1 MTNPRTAVDAILDSE
16 NKIDGITIYP
26 MTLARY
32 ALLELVESPFV
43 TPNVKFTISNLVP
56 SFFICCSS
64 IDQLKGIN
72 SKNIDQLNDRAL
84 EWAETLPQTAI
95 DKLIPAIMESLG
107 LINKITPQNGED
119 QSKKAAAEL
128 RRMDG

>member
-16 NKIDGITIYP
+16 KTINGTTVYP

-43 TPNVKFTISNLVP
+43 TPKVKFSISNLVP
-56 SFFICCSS
+56 SFFICCSP
-64 IDQLKGIN
+64 IDKLKGIN

-84 EWAETLPQTAI
+84 EWAETLPQTVI
-95 DKLIPAIMESLG
+95 DKLIPEIMASLG
-107 LINKITPQNGED
+107 LINKIAPNSGED
-119 QSKKAAAEL
+119 QSKKVEAE
-128 RRMDG
+128 

>member
-1 MTNPRTAVDAILDSE
+1 MTNPKTAVDAILDSE

-56 SFFICCSS
+56 SFFVCCSP

-72 SKNIDQLNDRAL
+72 SKNLDKLNDRAL

-107 LINKITPQNGED
+107 LINKLTPQNGED
-119 QSKKAAAEL
+119 PSKKAVAEL

>member
-1 MTNPRTAVDAILDSE
+1 MTNPRTAVDTILDSE
-16 NKIDGITIYP
+16 KTINGTTVYP

-43 TPNVKFTISNLVP
+43 TPNVKFTINNLVP
-56 SFFICCSS
+56 SFFICCSP

-72 SKNIDQLNDRAL
+72 SKNLDKLNDRAL
-84 EWAETLPQTAI
+84 EWAETLPQSAI

-107 LINKITPQNGED
+107 LIKKLTPQNGED
-119 QSKKAAAEL
+119 QSKKASEE
-128 RRMDG
+128 

>member
-32 ALLELVESPFV
+32 ALLELIESPFV

-56 SFFICCSS
+56 SFFVCCSP

-84 EWAETLPQTAI
+84 EWAETLPQTVI
-95 DKLIPAIMESLG
+95 DKLIPAIMTSLG
-107 LINKITPQNGED
+107 LINKIAPNSGED

>member
-1 MTNPRTAVDAILDSE
+1 MTNPKTAVDAILDSE
-16 NKIDGITIYP
+16 KTINGITIYP

-56 SFFICCSS
+56 SFFICCST

-72 SKNIDQLNDRAL
+72 SKNLDKLNDRAL
-84 EWAETLPQTAI
+84 EWAETLPQSAI
-95 DKLIPAIMESLG
+95 DELIPAIMEALG
-107 LINKITPQNGED
+107 LIKKLTPQNGED
-119 QSKKAAAEL
+119 QSKKAVAE
-128 RRMDG
+128 

>member
-1 MTNPRTAVDAILDSE
+1 MTNPKTAVDAILDSE

-43 TPNVKFTISNLVP
+43 TPNVKFTINNLVP
-56 SFFICCSS
+56 SFFICCSP

-84 EWAETLPQTAI
+84 EWAETLPQSAI
-95 DKLIPAIMESLG
+95 DKLIPAIMEALG

-119 QSKKAAAEL
+119 QSKKVAAE
-128 RRMDG
+128 

>member
-1 MTNPRTAVDAILDSE
+1 MTNPKTAVDAILDSE

-43 TPNVKFTISNLVP
+43 TPNVKFSISNLVP
-56 SFFICCSS
+56 SFFICCSP

-107 LINKITPQNGED
+107 LINKITPQNGDD
-119 QSKKAAAEL
+119 QSKKA
-128 RRMDG
+128 

>member
-1 MTNPRTAVDAILDSE
+1 MTNPRTAVDTILDSE
-16 NKIDGITIYP
+16 KTINGITIYP

-56 SFFICCSS
+56 SFFICCSP

-72 SKNIDQLNDRAL
+72 SKNLDKLNDRAL
-84 EWAETLPQTAI
+84 EWAETLPQSAI
-95 DKLIPAIMESLG
+95 DELIPAIMEALG
-107 LINKITPQNGED
+107 LIKKLTPQNGED
-119 QSKKAAAEL
+119 QSKKVAAE
-128 RRMDG
+128 

>member
-1 MTNPRTAVDAILDSE
+1 MTNPKIAVDAILDSE
-16 NKIDGITIYP
+16 KTINGVTIYP

-56 SFFICCSS
+56 SFFICCSP

-72 SKNIDQLNDRAL
+72 SKNIDKLNDRAL

-107 LINKITPQNGED
+107 LINKLTPQNGED
-119 QSKKAAAEL
+119 QSKKASEE
-128 RRMDG
+128 